1 MNYSLILKILSM
13 VFAIMALAF
22 SLSAGVSVYYYSGS
36 PLEGEALP
44 TWISIIALSI
54 MLTFAFFL
62 PSRTASGKLFK
73 KEAMCIVGIGWTL
86 ASLLGAL
93 PYIMIIDASFSDAFF
108 ESASGLT
115 TTGASVFGDF
125 SDFPKS
131 LMFWRCL
138 SHWIGGLGVI
148 VFFVAILSFLGSDG
162 RTLYSRETSAASGG
176 GMETERIQ
184 SAALRIMGLYSAIS
198 VVCALTFRLCGMGW
212 YDAVC
217 HMFSTVSTGG
227 FSVYEDSIARYD
239 NLLICWAVTFFMF
252 VGGIGFSVIIYFASG
267 HIRKALQNTE
277 FKVYTAILALSGIA
291 VTIAVYASS
300 DASQPFFRTLTYGMF
315 NTVSIMTTTG
325 FMCDDYQKWLPM
337 THSIFFILMIIGG
350 CSGSTSGGIK
360 VSRLILSYGLCRNHI
375 EKSFRPRVVR
385 PVRING
391 KIIDEDD
398 AYEVLSYVT
407 MFALIV
413 MVSILAISFFE
424 TDLELS
430 ESITAVISL
439 INNVGPGVDRIGPA
453 ENYGFMNGAS
463 KIFLSV
469 LMIMGRLEF
478 YAMLALFMPSLWRK
492 FQ

>member
-1 MNYSLILKILSM
+1 
-13 VFAIMALAF
+13 
-22 SLSAGVSVYYYSGS
+22 
-36 PLEGEALP
+36 
-44 TWISIIALSI
+44 
-54 MLTFAFFL
+54 
-62 PSRTASGKLFK
+62 
-73 KEAMCIVGIGWTL
+73 
-86 ASLLGAL
+86 
-93 PYIMIIDASFSDAFF
+93 
-108 ESASGLT
+108 
-115 TTGASVFGDF
+115 
-125 SDFPKS
+125 
-131 LMFWRCL
+131 
-138 SHWIGGLGVI
+138 
-148 VFFVAILSFLGSDG
+148 
-162 RTLYSRETSAASGG
+162 
-176 GMETERIQ
+176 
-184 SAALRIMGLYSAIS
+184 
-198 VVCALTFRLCGMGW
+198 
-212 YDAVC
+212 
-217 HMFSTVSTGG
+217 
-227 FSVYEDSIARYD
+227 
-239 NLLICWAVTFFMF
+239 
-252 VGGIGFSVIIYFASG
+252 
-267 HIRKALQNTE
+267 
-277 FKVYTAILALSGIA
+277 
-291 VTIAVYASS
+291 
-300 DASQPFFRTLTYGMF
+300 
-315 NTVSIMTTTG
+315 
-325 FMCDDYQKWLPM
+325 MCDDYQKWLPI
-337 THSIFFILMIIGG
+337 THSIFLILMIIGG

-478 YAMLALFMPSLWRK
+478 YAVLALFMPSLWRK